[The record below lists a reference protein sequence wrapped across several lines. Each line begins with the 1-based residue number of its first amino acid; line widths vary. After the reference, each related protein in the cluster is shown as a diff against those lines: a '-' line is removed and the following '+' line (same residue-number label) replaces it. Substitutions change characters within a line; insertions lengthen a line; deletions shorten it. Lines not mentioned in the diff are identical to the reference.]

1 MKKMNEDN
9 KDFDFDLSRYAGSL
23 DQEKLSDLW
32 AKVEVAKIMMDQ
44 ANKLTRQVFADLE
57 FYQMTSEFN
66 TSSSDDD

>member
-1 MKKMNEDN
+1 MNEDSR
-9 KDFDFDLSRYAGSL
+9 DFDFDLSRYAGSL

-57 FYQMTSEFN
+57 FYKMTSEFN

>member
-1 MKKMNEDN
+1 MNEDN

-44 ANKLTRQVFADLE
+44 ATKLTRQVYADLE
-57 FYQMTSEFN
+57 FYKMTSTFRDN
-66 TSSSDDD
+66 LDD

>member
-1 MKKMNEDN
+1 MNEDN

>member
-1 MKKMNEDN
+1 MNEDN

-23 DQEKLSDLW
+23 DEEKLSDLW

-57 FYQMTSEFN
+57 FYQMTSEFRK
-66 TSSSDDD
+66 SDDSGGD

>member
-1 MKKMNEDN
+1 MWQKMNEDN

-44 ANKLTRQVFADLE
+44 ATKLTRQVYADLE
-57 FYQMTSEFN
+57 FYKMTSTFRDN
-66 TSSSDDD
+66 LDD

>member
-1 MKKMNEDN
+1 MNEDN
-9 KDFDFDLSRYAGSL
+9 KDFDFDLSEYAGSL

-57 FYQMTSEFN
+57 FYKMTSEFRK
-66 TSSSDDD
+66 SDDGSD

>member
-1 MKKMNEDN
+1 MNEDN

-23 DQEKLSDLW
+23 DEEKLSELW

>member
-1 MKKMNEDN
+1 MNEDN

-23 DQEKLSDLW
+23 DEEKLSELW

-66 TSSSDDD
+66 ASSSDDD

>member
-1 MKKMNEDN
+1 MNEDN

-23 DQEKLSDLW
+23 DEEKLSELW

-66 TSSSDDD
+66 SSSSDDD